1 LNEIGRITIYKDNEG
16 IRLKL
21 DLDQALSVTQSGR
34 LDGIEGSGETLTEA
48 LEDLY
53 ISADLIGE

>member
-1 LNEIGRITIYKDNEG
+1 MIGIYKDDEG

-21 DLDQALSVTQSGR
+21 DLDEGLNIANR
-34 LDGIEGSGETLTEA
+34 LDGIEGCGENITEA

>member
-1 LNEIGRITIYKDNEG
+1 LNEIGIVRIYKDNEG
-16 IRLKL
+16 IRLV
-21 DLDQALSVTQSGR
+21 LSLHEELITRSR
-34 LDGIEGSGETLTEA
+34 LEGVEGSGETLIQA